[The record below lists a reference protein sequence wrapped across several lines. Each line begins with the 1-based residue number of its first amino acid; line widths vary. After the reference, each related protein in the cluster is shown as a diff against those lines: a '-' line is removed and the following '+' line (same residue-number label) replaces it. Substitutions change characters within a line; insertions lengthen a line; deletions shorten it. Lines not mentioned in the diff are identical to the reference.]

1 MNMKVQERL
10 GLARGLC
17 HPSIVSAVG
26 LSLLVFTA
34 LILLRGPLGAL
45 GDLGYAGVVLIG
57 IVGGMVGAL
66 GGLTGYVLG
75 TRTSRGV
82 QTQPTYSR
90 SLGFIRRW
98 VGPSVF
104 TFALIPGPFM
114 IASLWAG
121 AVHYPLWRFLLFVT
135 AGKMIKLTGFA
146 FVGYYSIPW
155 LFRPLG

>member
-66 GGLTGYVLG
+66 GG
-75 TRTSRGV
+75 
-82 QTQPTYSR
+82 
-90 SLGFIRRW
+90 
-98 VGPSVF
+98 
-104 TFALIPGPFM
+104 
-114 IASLWAG
+114 
-121 AVHYPLWRFLLFVT
+121 
-135 AGKMIKLTGFA
+135 
-146 FVGYYSIPW
+146 
-155 LFRPLG
+155 

>member
-1 MNMKVQERL
+1 MPASCLL
-10 GLARGLC
+10 GLSVAWSGRSG
-17 HPSIVSAVG
+17 ADW
-26 LSLLVFTA
+26 
-34 LILLRGPLGAL
+34 LR
-45 GDLGYAGVVLIG
+45 
-57 IVGGMVGAL
+57 
-66 GGLTGYVLG
+66 TGHQDQPD
-75 TRTSRGV
+75 V

-114 IASLWAG
+114 ITSLWAG